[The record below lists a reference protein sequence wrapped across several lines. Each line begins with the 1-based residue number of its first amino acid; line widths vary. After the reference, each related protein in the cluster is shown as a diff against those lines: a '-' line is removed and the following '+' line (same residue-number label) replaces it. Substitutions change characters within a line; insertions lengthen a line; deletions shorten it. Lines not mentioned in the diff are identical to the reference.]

1 MPSNDHDGDKHDGD
15 EQDDDDDGCHP
26 MRIYTSAQP
35 QSLSFKLG
43 SIFAEMG
50 ILITTMVARW
60 VGGWHIHK
68 HSNDTRF
75 IKVASLHYSTSNILQ
90 YLYCT
95 H

>member
-1 MPSNDHDGDKHDGD
+1 MVGDVLPHAKATLLLTALQCHPMIMMVINKHDGD

-50 ILITTMVARW
+50 ILIT
-60 VGGWHIHK
+60 K
-68 HSNDTRF
+68 F
-75 IKVASLHYSTSNILQ
+75 IVL
-90 YLYCT
+90 
-95 H
+95 